1 MRRIPINHLNKLIK
15 RFGTACFAT
24 VKGFGTRRFYAFVE
38 DANRTRR
45 GITGS
50 KMLDDFVALL
60 GHDRHKRLVMYAIY
74 DEFWD
79 SDDEIRIL
87 YHGKSYTVEYDSVM
101 FVGDR
106 PAYVWA
112 LLLPVARARST
123 DYSDIDT
130 VDDDEYSV
138 NDDSSEG

>member
-1 MRRIPINHLNKLIK
+1 
-15 RFGTACFAT
+15 
-24 VKGFGTRRFYAFVE
+24 
-38 DANRTRR
+38 
-45 GITGS
+45 
-50 KMLDDFVALL
+50 MLDDFVALL

-101 FVGDR
+101 FVGDC

-123 DYSDIDT
+123 DYIDIDT

-138 NDDSSEG
+138 NDDNSEG